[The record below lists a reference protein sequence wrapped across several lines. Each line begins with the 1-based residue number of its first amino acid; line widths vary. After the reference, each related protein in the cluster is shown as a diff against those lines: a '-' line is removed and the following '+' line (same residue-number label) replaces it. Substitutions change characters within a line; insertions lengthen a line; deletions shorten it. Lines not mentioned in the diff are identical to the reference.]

1 MVGSISAFSY
11 KQVYVL
17 LLKMLIQKKTYQYI
31 VVGIEFTTYWYC
43 TSHTPVKKYRQNKF
57 NLLIYII
64 FYLNFSTGFVDICKT
79 NYLTLPFPGDQGF
92 LGVTSSSRPSEN
104 SPCILRLSGCSQC
117 RISMHAV
124 GDEWTFPICSN
135 QRNQYSMKECQPG

>member
-1 MVGSISAFSY
+1 MGRI
-11 KQVYVL
+11 K
-17 LLKMLIQKKTYQYI
+17 LLKVNFIAYLRTYMTVWQ
-31 VVGIEFTTYWYC
+31 FP
-43 TSHTPVKKYRQNKF
+43 HTPFKKYRENML

-64 FYLNFSTGFVDICKT
+64 FYFNFSTGFVDICKT

-92 LGVTSSSRPSEN
+92 LGVTSSSRPSGN

-124 GDEWTFPICSN
+124 GDEWTFPYCSI
-135 QRNQYSMKECQPG
+135 RNQYSMKECKPGWVHAFNC